1 MYDIFNDFIGE
12 LPLRYQ
18 FIVPIVFMVL
28 VILLVIVICK
38 FLIGRW

>member
-1 MYDIFNDFIGE
+1 MYDLFNDFIGV

-28 VILLVIVICK
+28 VILL
-38 FLIGRW
+38 LIIIFKLLSGRW